1 MRLVGAFLIVVLLI
15 TPVLVVAQPPEIKVV
30 VKPGAISISEDVKE
44 GIVRSAKE
52 IIMKTIP
59 EWEEY
64 KSIRS
69 ICKITEEKDGVYTI
83 VMAVELH
90 KENKELY
97 TKLLFEYDSKSGEYL
112 IKKKPEASETTEA
125 PQSAPALR
133 VHINVY
139 SKFELKPEEE
149 GGIRK
154 VAEEIIEEKI
164 NVKSYGGLGAD
175 CYVLRKIGDWFI
187 VYMKI
192 LSKPLPSTPEASEGR
207 AFAWE
212 TVFKWASA
220 KNYEVVSFSEVEPE
234 EIVPEEVK
242 SSAIE
247 VAKTS
252 EEVKSF
258 LTESRGNVSVQGR
271 WINRHDEVVEIK
283 CSVTV
288 PLNETHSLYKDLS
301 AYVDID
307 DKEVLFVEKKEG
319 VWYAPPSSPT
329 PTPGVKPRSEV
340 LGELTAENQES
351 LIQVG
356 AILIL
361 VAVSITAL
369 LAYKSK
375 R

>member
-1 MRLVGAFLIVVLLI
+1 MRLVGAFLIALFLI

-30 VKPGAISISEDVKE
+30 VKPGAFSISENVKE

-64 KSIRS
+64 ESIQS
-69 ICKITEEKDGVYTI
+69 ICKITEEKDGVYTV

-112 IKKKPEASETTEA
+112 IKIKPEEPEETEA
-125 PQSAPALR
+125 PQSASALR
-133 VHINVY
+133 VHY
-139 SKFELKPEEE
+139 LLFSKFDLKPEEE
-149 GGIRK
+149 EGIRK

-164 NVKSYGGLGAD
+164 DVESYGGLRAV

-192 LSKPLPSTPEASEGR
+192 LGKPLPGTPEASEGR

-212 TVFKWASA
+212 AVFKWASA
-220 KNYEVVSFSEVEPE
+220 KNYEVLSFSEVEPE
-234 EIVPEEVK
+234 VTVPEEVK

-258 LTESRGNVSVQGR
+258 LAEPGGGVSIRVR
-271 WINRHDEVVEIK
+271 WINRHDKVVEVV
-283 CSVTV
+283 CSVAV

-301 AYVDID
+301 AYVDVD

-319 VWYAPPSSPT
+319 VWYAPTS
-329 PTPGVKPRSEV
+329 GVKSRLEV
-340 LGELTAENQES
+340 PGELTAEKQES
-351 LIQVG
+351 LIQAG
-356 AILIL
+356 AILIS
-361 VAVSITAL
+361 VAVSVTAL